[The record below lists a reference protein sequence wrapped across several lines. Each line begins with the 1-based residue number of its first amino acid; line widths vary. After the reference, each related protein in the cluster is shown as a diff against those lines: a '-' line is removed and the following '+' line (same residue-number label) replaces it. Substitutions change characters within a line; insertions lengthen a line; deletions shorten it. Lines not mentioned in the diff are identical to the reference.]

1 MRWRDGWLMVIAILS
16 LILAMAVWRLVVW
29 LS

>member
-1 MRWRDGWLMVIAILS
+1 MRWRDWWLMVIAILS